1 MEEQNTNNTS
11 NTINIIKTN
20 GNIEPYNAE
29 KINEKVAYACEGLSG
44 VSVSD
49 VVMNASIR
57 ISNNTKSLDI
67 QKALIQSANELVS
80 EETPNYEIVA
90 GRLLNQKLRKEV
102 YNSYEPT
109 KSFYEYIVER
119 VKKGYYDKIL
129 LDKYTKEEL
138 DFYGSKI
145 KYKQDETLSYI
156 SVNQFY
162 TKYLIKN
169 KQGKVIETPQ
179 ESYMVLNLCV
189 FAEHPERK
197 KYILNG
203 YKFLSEKMISLPT
216 PIMNG
221 LRTNYKKFISCN
233 VIDLGDSV
241 ESLSTA
247 LDRFLRMTASKA
259 GIGFNSS
266 RIRGIDADISGRM
279 KHTGVLPLLKAY
291 ESATTAMVQ
300 QGRSGS
306 SNNNNV
312 WYHYEI
318 ELIAQLK
325 DTRGTAETR
334 TRHTDQSIIINNY
347 FLKKAL
353 NKEDVYLFHPNQ
365 VPGLYEV
372 LGNEEEFAKLYEKY
386 SEEIPK
392 KDKKKVNAYQ
402 LLDLILFER
411 SFTGRVYL
419 IFADNMY
426 KGSWKNPVYNSNLC
440 CFTGDTEIGVLN
452 ISKKDYEYYP
462 IKQLAEMTQEQLSN
476 LNVITVKKDDN
487 NRYKRQSEFMPFTAF
502 KTGIKKIITLK
513 IIDTDTKA
521 VYKIKCTKDH
531 KFLTSDSEFVEAKDL
546 LNKTLF
552 DIPMINAKESYCNKQ
567 NYIYKVVDII
577 DENKITEVYD
587 LNVPETHNFM
597 LSNGI
602 IVHNC
607 EIQVPSTPLDGSL
620 GTPEI
625 GSCILG
631 GINHGY
637 TKDDDIEAVCD
648 YLVNFLDYMIDYS
661 DYLIPEVEYSAKKRR
676 TLGIGHS
683 DIFHYLAKNKKF
695 YNTSEGRE
703 LIHNRI
709 EKCYYYLLK
718 ASNELAKTRGK
729 CDLYDDTKYSDG
741 YLTFDEYK
749 DNKETNFKLLMDWKT
764 LRQSIKEHGLRN
776 STVSAVAPYGSS
788 SMVSNSTPGIEPPRE
803 LVTIKGDKST
813 KIMKL
818 VPEYARFKN
827 YYTTAWGDDFNN
839 IDYFKFIGII
849 QKFIDQSIS
858 TNQYTNVLRY
868 KDNIV
873 PLTEIIKEILTAN
886 KYGLKTL
893 YYQNFLSI
901 ENKDGISDEKQ
912 EGCGSGG
919 CVV

>member
-1 MEEQNTNNTS
+1 MQEQNTNNTS

-221 LRTNYKKFISCN
+221 LRSNYKKFISCN

-241 ESLSTA
+241 ESLSIA

-266 RIRGIDADISGRM
+266 RIRGIDADIGGRM

-291 ESATTAMVQ
+291 ESATTALSQ
-300 QGRSGS
+300 IQRNGS

-334 TRHTDQSIIINNY
+334 TRHTDQTIIINNY

-392 KDKKKVNAYQ
+392 KDKKKINAYQ

-411 SFTGRVYL
+411 SFTGRIYL
-419 IFADNMY
+419 VFADNIY
-426 KGSWKNPVYNSNLC
+426 KGCWKNPVYNVNLC
-440 CFTGDTEIGVLN
+440 CE
-452 ISKKDYEYYP
+452 
-462 IKQLAEMTQEQLSN
+462 
-476 LNVITVKKDDN
+476 
-487 NRYKRQSEFMPFTAF
+487 
-502 KTGIKKIITLK
+502 
-513 IIDTDTKA
+513 
-521 VYKIKCTKDH
+521 
-531 KFLTSDSEFVEAKDL
+531 
-546 LNKTLF
+546 
-552 DIPMINAKESYCNKQ
+552 
-567 NYIYKVVDII
+567 VV
-577 DENKITEVYD
+577 
-587 LNVPETHNFM
+587 
-597 LSNGI
+597 
-602 IVHNC
+602 
-607 EIQVPSTPLDGSL
+607 VPSTPLDGSL

-661 DYLIPEVEYSAKKRR
+661 DYSIPEVEYSAKKRR

-695 YNTSEGRE
+695 YNTTEGRE

-729 CDLYDDTKYSDG
+729 CELYDDTKYSQG
-741 YLTFDEYK
+741 YLSFDEYK

-764 LRQSIKEHGLRN
+764 LRESIKEFGLRT
-776 STVSAVAPYGSS
+776 STVSNTPPFGNSS
-788 SMVSNSTPGIEPPRE
+788 ILSNSTPGIEPPRE
-803 LVTIKGDKST
+803 LITIKGDKTT

-818 VPEYARFKN
+818 VPEYTRFKN

-839 IDYFKFIGII
+839 IDYFKFIGIF
-849 QKFIDQSIS
+849 QKFTDQAIS

-868 KDNIV
+868 KDNTV

>member
-1 MEEQNTNNTS
+1 MQEQNNT

-20 GNIEPYNAE
+20 GDIEPYNAE

-203 YKFLSEKMISLPT
+203 YKFLSEKMVSLPT

-241 ESLSTA
+241 ESLSIA

-266 RIRGIDADISGRM
+266 RIRGIDADIGGRM

-291 ESATTAMVQ
+291 ESATTALSQ
-300 QGRSGS
+300 ISRNGS

-334 TRHTDQSIIINNY
+334 TRHTDQTIILNNY

-392 KDKKKVNAYQ
+392 KDKKKINAYQ

-411 SFTGRVYL
+411 SFTGRIYL
-419 IFADNMY
+419 VFADNIY
-426 KGSWKNPVYNSNLC
+426 KGCWKNPVYNVNLC
-440 CFTGDTEIGVLN
+440 CE
-452 ISKKDYEYYP
+452 
-462 IKQLAEMTQEQLSN
+462 
-476 LNVITVKKDDN
+476 
-487 NRYKRQSEFMPFTAF
+487 
-502 KTGIKKIITLK
+502 
-513 IIDTDTKA
+513 
-521 VYKIKCTKDH
+521 
-531 KFLTSDSEFVEAKDL
+531 
-546 LNKTLF
+546 
-552 DIPMINAKESYCNKQ
+552 
-567 NYIYKVVDII
+567 VV
-577 DENKITEVYD
+577 
-587 LNVPETHNFM
+587 
-597 LSNGI
+597 
-602 IVHNC
+602 
-607 EIQVPSTPLDGSL
+607 VPSTPLDGSL

-637 TKDDDIEAVCD
+637 VKDDDIEAICD

-661 DYLIPEVEYSAKKRR
+661 DYSIPEVEYSAKKRR

-695 YNTSEGRE
+695 YNTTEGRE

-729 CDLYDDTKYSDG
+729 CELYDDTKYSQG
-741 YLTFDEYK
+741 YLSFDEYK
-749 DNKETNFKLLMDWKT
+749 DNKETNFKLLMDWKS
-764 LRQSIKEHGLRN
+764 LRESIKEFGLRT
-776 STVSAVAPYGSS
+776 STVSNTPPFGNSS
-788 SMVSNSTPGIEPPRE
+788 ILSNSTPGIEPPRE
-803 LVTIKGDKST
+803 LITIKGDKTT

-818 VPEYARFKN
+818 VPEYTRFKN

-839 IDYFKFIGII
+839 IDYFKFIGIF
-849 QKFIDQSIS
+849 QKFTDQAIS

-868 KDNIV
+868 KDNTV

>member
-1 MEEQNTNNTS
+1 MQEQNTNNTS

-129 LDKYTKEEL
+129 LDKYTKDEL

-179 ESYMVLNLCV
+179 ESYMILNLCV

-203 YKFLSEKMISLPT
+203 YKFLSEKMVSLPT

-241 ESLSTA
+241 ESLSIA

-266 RIRGIDADISGRM
+266 RIRGIDADIGGRM

-291 ESATTAMVQ
+291 ESATTALSQ
-300 QGRSGS
+300 IQRNGS

-334 TRHTDQSIIINNY
+334 TRHTDQTIIINNY

-386 SEEIPK
+386 SDEIPK

-411 SFTGRVYL
+411 SFTGRIYL
-419 IFADNMY
+419 VFADNIY
-426 KGSWKNPVYNSNLC
+426 KGCWKNPVYNVNLC
-440 CFTGDTEIGVLN
+440 CE
-452 ISKKDYEYYP
+452 
-462 IKQLAEMTQEQLSN
+462 
-476 LNVITVKKDDN
+476 
-487 NRYKRQSEFMPFTAF
+487 
-502 KTGIKKIITLK
+502 
-513 IIDTDTKA
+513 
-521 VYKIKCTKDH
+521 
-531 KFLTSDSEFVEAKDL
+531 
-546 LNKTLF
+546 
-552 DIPMINAKESYCNKQ
+552 
-567 NYIYKVVDII
+567 VV
-577 DENKITEVYD
+577 
-587 LNVPETHNFM
+587 
-597 LSNGI
+597 
-602 IVHNC
+602 
-607 EIQVPSTPLDGSL
+607 VPSTPLDGSL

-637 TKDDDIEAVCD
+637 VKDDDIEAICD

-661 DYLIPEVEYSAKKRR
+661 DYSIPEVEYSAKKRR

-695 YNTSEGRE
+695 YNTTEGRE

-729 CDLYDDTKYSDG
+729 CDLYDDTKYSQG
-741 YLTFDEYK
+741 YLSFDEYK
-749 DNKETNFKLLMDWKT
+749 DNKETNFKLLMDWKS
-764 LRQSIKEHGLRN
+764 LRESIKEFGLRT
-776 STVSAVAPYGSS
+776 STVSNTPPFGNSS
-788 SMVSNSTPGIEPPRE
+788 ILSNSTPGIEPPRE
-803 LVTIKGDKST
+803 LITIKGDKTT

-818 VPEYARFKN
+818 VPEYTRFKN

-839 IDYFKFIGII
+839 IDYFKFIGIF
-849 QKFIDQSIS
+849 QKFTDQAIS

-868 KDNIV
+868 KDNTV

>member
-1 MEEQNTNNTS
+1 MQEQNTNNTS

-20 GNIEPYNAE
+20 GDIEPYNAE

-241 ESLSTA
+241 ESLSIA

-266 RIRGIDADISGRM
+266 RIRGIDADIGGRM

-291 ESATTAMVQ
+291 ESATTALSQ
-300 QGRSGS
+300 ISRNGS

-334 TRHTDQSIIINNY
+334 TRHTDQTIILNNY

-411 SFTGRVYL
+411 SFTGRIYL
-419 IFADNMY
+419 VFADNIY
-426 KGSWKNPVYNSNLC
+426 KGCWKNPVYNVNLC
-440 CFTGDTEIGVLN
+440 CE
-452 ISKKDYEYYP
+452 
-462 IKQLAEMTQEQLSN
+462 
-476 LNVITVKKDDN
+476 
-487 NRYKRQSEFMPFTAF
+487 
-502 KTGIKKIITLK
+502 
-513 IIDTDTKA
+513 
-521 VYKIKCTKDH
+521 
-531 KFLTSDSEFVEAKDL
+531 
-546 LNKTLF
+546 
-552 DIPMINAKESYCNKQ
+552 
-567 NYIYKVVDII
+567 VV
-577 DENKITEVYD
+577 
-587 LNVPETHNFM
+587 
-597 LSNGI
+597 
-602 IVHNC
+602 
-607 EIQVPSTPLDGSL
+607 VPSTPLDGSL

-637 TKDDDIEAVCD
+637 AKDDDIEAICD

-661 DYLIPEVEYSAKKRR
+661 DYSIPEVEYSAKKRR

-695 YNTSEGRE
+695 YNTTEGRE

-729 CDLYDDTKYSDG
+729 CDLYDDTKYSQG
-741 YLTFDEYK
+741 YLSFDEYK
-749 DNKETNFKLLMDWKT
+749 DNKETNFKLLMDWKS
-764 LRQSIKEHGLRN
+764 LRESIKEFGLRT
-776 STVSAVAPYGSS
+776 STVSNTPPFGNSS
-788 SMVSNSTPGIEPPRE
+788 ILSNSTPGIEPPRE
-803 LVTIKGDKST
+803 LITIKGDKTT

-818 VPEYARFKN
+818 VPEYTRFKN

-839 IDYFKFIGII
+839 IDYFKFIGIF
-849 QKFIDQSIS
+849 QKFTDQAIS

-868 KDNIV
+868 KDNTV

>member
-1 MEEQNTNNTS
+1 MQEQNTNNTS

-20 GNIEPYNAE
+20 GDIEPYNAE

-203 YKFLSEKMISLPT
+203 YKFLSEKMVSLPT

-241 ESLSTA
+241 ESLSIA

-266 RIRGIDADISGRM
+266 RIRGIDADIGGRM

-291 ESATTAMVQ
+291 ESATTALSQ
-300 QGRSGS
+300 ISRNGS

-334 TRHTDQSIIINNY
+334 TRHTDQTIILNNY

-411 SFTGRVYL
+411 SFTGRIYL
-419 IFADNMY
+419 VFADNIY
-426 KGSWKNPVYNSNLC
+426 KSSWKNPVYNVNLC
-440 CFTGDTEIGVLN
+440 
-452 ISKKDYEYYP
+452 
-462 IKQLAEMTQEQLSN
+462 
-476 LNVITVKKDDN
+476 
-487 NRYKRQSEFMPFTAF
+487 
-502 KTGIKKIITLK
+502 
-513 IIDTDTKA
+513 
-521 VYKIKCTKDH
+521 
-531 KFLTSDSEFVEAKDL
+531 VE
-546 LNKTLF
+546 
-552 DIPMINAKESYCNKQ
+552 
-567 NYIYKVVDII
+567 VV
-577 DENKITEVYD
+577 
-587 LNVPETHNFM
+587 
-597 LSNGI
+597 
-602 IVHNC
+602 
-607 EIQVPSTPLDGSL
+607 VPSTPLDGSL

-631 GINHGY
+631 AINHGY
-637 TKDDDIEAVCD
+637 VKDDDIEAICD

-661 DYLIPEVEYSAKKRR
+661 DYSIPEVEYSAKKRR

-729 CDLYDDTKYSDG
+729 CELYDDTKYSQG

-749 DNKETNFKLLMDWKT
+749 DHKETNFKLLMDWKS
-764 LRQSIKEHGLRN
+764 LRESIKEFGLRN
-776 STVSAVAPYGSS
+776 STLSSTMPCGNSANVSGSTS
-788 SMVSNSTPGIEPPRE
+788 GIEPPRE
-803 LVTIKGDKST
+803 LSSIKGDKNT

-849 QKFIDQSIS
+849 QKFTDQSIS
-858 TNQYTNVLRY
+858 TNQYTNVLKY

-873 PLTEIIKEILTAN
+873 PLSEIIKEILTAN

>member
-1 MEEQNTNNTS
+1 MQEQNTNNTS

-102 YNSYEPT
+102 YGSYEPT

-203 YKFLSEKMISLPT
+203 YKFLSEKMVSLPT

-241 ESLSTA
+241 ESLSIA

-266 RIRGIDADISGRM
+266 RIRGIDADIGGRM

-291 ESATTAMVQ
+291 ESATTALSQ
-300 QGRSGS
+300 IGRQGG

-334 TRHTDQSIIINNY
+334 TRHTDQTIILNNY

-419 IFADNMY
+419 VFADNMY
-426 KGSWKNPVYNSNLC
+426 KSSWKNPVYNVNLC
-440 CFTGDTEIGVLN
+440 
-452 ISKKDYEYYP
+452 
-462 IKQLAEMTQEQLSN
+462 
-476 LNVITVKKDDN
+476 
-487 NRYKRQSEFMPFTAF
+487 
-502 KTGIKKIITLK
+502 
-513 IIDTDTKA
+513 
-521 VYKIKCTKDH
+521 
-531 KFLTSDSEFVEAKDL
+531 VE
-546 LNKTLF
+546 
-552 DIPMINAKESYCNKQ
+552 
-567 NYIYKVVDII
+567 VV
-577 DENKITEVYD
+577 
-587 LNVPETHNFM
+587 
-597 LSNGI
+597 
-602 IVHNC
+602 
-607 EIQVPSTPLDGSL
+607 VPSTPLDGSL

-631 GINHGY
+631 AINHGY
-637 TKDDDIEAVCD
+637 VKDDDIEAICD

-661 DYLIPEVEYSAKKRR
+661 DYSIPEVEYSAKKRR

-729 CDLYDDTKYSDG
+729 CELYDDTKYSQG

-749 DNKETNFKLLMDWKT
+749 DHKETNFKLLMDWKS
-764 LRQSIKEHGLRN
+764 LRESIKEFGLRN
-776 STVSAVAPYGSS
+776 STLSSTMPCGNSANVSGSTS
-788 SMVSNSTPGIEPPRE
+788 GIEPPRE
-803 LVTIKGDKST
+803 LSSIKGDKNT

-849 QKFIDQSIS
+849 QKFTDQSIS
-858 TNQYTNVLRY
+858 TNQYTNVLKY

-873 PLTEIIKEILTAN
+873 PLSEIIKEILTAN

>member
-1 MEEQNTNNTS
+1 MQEQNNT

-102 YNSYEPT
+102 YGSYEPT

-221 LRTNYKKFISCN
+221 LRSNYKKFISCN

-241 ESLSTA
+241 ESLSIA

-266 RIRGIDADISGRM
+266 RIRGIDADIGGRM

-291 ESATTAMVQ
+291 ESATTALSQ
-300 QGRSGS
+300 IGRQGG

-334 TRHTDQSIIINNY
+334 TRHTDQTIIINNY

-440 CFTGDTEIGVLN
+440 T
-452 ISKKDYEYYP
+452 
-462 IKQLAEMTQEQLSN
+462 
-476 LNVITVKKDDN
+476 
-487 NRYKRQSEFMPFTAF
+487 
-502 KTGIKKIITLK
+502 
-513 IIDTDTKA
+513 
-521 VYKIKCTKDH
+521 
-531 KFLTSDSEFVEAKDL
+531 
-546 LNKTLF
+546 
-552 DIPMINAKESYCNKQ
+552 
-567 NYIYKVVDII
+567 
-577 DENKITEVYD
+577 
-587 LNVPETHNFM
+587 
-597 LSNGI
+597 
-602 IVHNC
+602 

-631 GINHGY
+631 AINHGY

-661 DYLIPEVEYSAKKRR
+661 DYSIPEVEYSAKKRR

-695 YNTSEGRE
+695 YNTTEGRE

-729 CDLYDDTKYSDG
+729 CDLYDDTKYSQG
-741 YLTFDEYK
+741 YLSFDEYK
-749 DNKETNFKLLMDWKT
+749 DNKETNFKLLMDWKS
-764 LRQSIKEHGLRN
+764 LRESIKEFGLRN
-776 STVSAVAPYGSS
+776 STLSSTMPCGNSANVSGSTS
-788 SMVSNSTPGIEPPRE
+788 GIEPPRE
-803 LVTIKGDKST
+803 LSSIKGDKNT

-839 IDYFKFIGII
+839 IDYFKFIGIF
-849 QKFIDQSIS
+849 QKFTDQAIS

>member
-1 MEEQNTNNTS
+1 MQEQNTNNTS

-20 GNIEPYNAE
+20 GDIEPYNAE

-241 ESLSTA
+241 ESLSIA

-266 RIRGIDADISGRM
+266 RIRGIDADIGGRM

-291 ESATTAMVQ
+291 ESATTALSQ
-300 QGRSGS
+300 IQRNGS

-334 TRHTDQSIIINNY
+334 TRHTDQTIIINNY

-392 KDKKKVNAYQ
+392 KDKKKINAYQ

-411 SFTGRVYL
+411 SFTGRIYL
-419 IFADNMY
+419 VFADNIY
-426 KGSWKNPVYNSNLC
+426 KGCWKNPVYNVNLC
-440 CFTGDTEIGVLN
+440 CE
-452 ISKKDYEYYP
+452 
-462 IKQLAEMTQEQLSN
+462 
-476 LNVITVKKDDN
+476 
-487 NRYKRQSEFMPFTAF
+487 
-502 KTGIKKIITLK
+502 
-513 IIDTDTKA
+513 
-521 VYKIKCTKDH
+521 
-531 KFLTSDSEFVEAKDL
+531 
-546 LNKTLF
+546 
-552 DIPMINAKESYCNKQ
+552 
-567 NYIYKVVDII
+567 VV
-577 DENKITEVYD
+577 
-587 LNVPETHNFM
+587 
-597 LSNGI
+597 
-602 IVHNC
+602 
-607 EIQVPSTPLDGSL
+607 VPSTPLDGSL

-637 TKDDDIEAVCD
+637 AKDDDIEAICD

-661 DYLIPEVEYSAKKRR
+661 DYSIPEVEYSAKKRR

-695 YNTSEGRE
+695 YNTTEGRE

-729 CDLYDDTKYSDG
+729 CELYDDTKYSQG
-741 YLTFDEYK
+741 YLSFDEYK

-764 LRQSIKEHGLRN
+764 LRESIKEFGLRT
-776 STVSAVAPYGSS
+776 STVSNTPPFGNSS
-788 SMVSNSTPGIEPPRE
+788 ILSNSTPGIEPPRE
-803 LVTIKGDKST
+803 LITIKGDKTT

-818 VPEYARFKN
+818 VPEYTRFKN

-839 IDYFKFIGII
+839 IDYFKFIGIF
-849 QKFIDQSIS
+849 QKFTDQAIS

-868 KDNIV
+868 KDNTV

>member
-1 MEEQNTNNTS
+1 MQEQNTNNTS

-203 YKFLSEKMISLPT
+203 YKFLSEKMVSLPT

-241 ESLSTA
+241 ESLSIA
-247 LDRFLRMTASKA
+247 LDKFLRMTASKA

-266 RIRGIDADISGRM
+266 RIRGIDADIGGRM

-291 ESATTAMVQ
+291 ESATTALSQ
-300 QGRSGS
+300 IGRQGG

-334 TRHTDQSIIINNY
+334 TRHTDQTIILNNY

-440 CFTGDTEIGVLN
+440 T
-452 ISKKDYEYYP
+452 
-462 IKQLAEMTQEQLSN
+462 
-476 LNVITVKKDDN
+476 
-487 NRYKRQSEFMPFTAF
+487 
-502 KTGIKKIITLK
+502 
-513 IIDTDTKA
+513 
-521 VYKIKCTKDH
+521 
-531 KFLTSDSEFVEAKDL
+531 
-546 LNKTLF
+546 
-552 DIPMINAKESYCNKQ
+552 
-567 NYIYKVVDII
+567 
-577 DENKITEVYD
+577 
-587 LNVPETHNFM
+587 
-597 LSNGI
+597 
-602 IVHNC
+602 

-631 GINHGY
+631 AINHGY
-637 TKDDDIEAVCD
+637 VKDDDIEAICD

-661 DYLIPEVEYSAKKRR
+661 DYSIPEVEYSAKKRR

-729 CDLYDDTKYSDG
+729 CELYDDTKYSQG

-749 DNKETNFKLLMDWKT
+749 DHKETNFKLLMDWKS
-764 LRQSIKEHGLRN
+764 LRESIKEFGLRN
-776 STVSAVAPYGSS
+776 STLSSTMPCGNSANVSGSTS
-788 SMVSNSTPGIEPPRE
+788 GIEPPRE
-803 LVTIKGDKST
+803 LSSIKGDKNT

-849 QKFIDQSIS
+849 QKFTDQSIS
-858 TNQYTNVLRY
+858 TNQYTNVLKY

-873 PLTEIIKEILTAN
+873 PLSEIIKEILTAN

>member
-1 MEEQNTNNTS
+1 MQEQNNT

-20 GNIEPYNAE
+20 GDIEPYNAE

-203 YKFLSEKMISLPT
+203 YKFLSEKMVSLPT

-241 ESLSTA
+241 ESLSIA

-266 RIRGIDADISGRM
+266 RIRGIDADIGGRM
-279 KHTGVLPLLKAY
+279 KHTGILPLLKAY

-440 CFTGDTEIGVLN
+440 CE
-452 ISKKDYEYYP
+452 
-462 IKQLAEMTQEQLSN
+462 
-476 LNVITVKKDDN
+476 
-487 NRYKRQSEFMPFTAF
+487 
-502 KTGIKKIITLK
+502 
-513 IIDTDTKA
+513 
-521 VYKIKCTKDH
+521 
-531 KFLTSDSEFVEAKDL
+531 
-546 LNKTLF
+546 
-552 DIPMINAKESYCNKQ
+552 
-567 NYIYKVVDII
+567 VV
-577 DENKITEVYD
+577 
-587 LNVPETHNFM
+587 
-597 LSNGI
+597 
-602 IVHNC
+602 
-607 EIQVPSTPLDGSL
+607 VPSTPLDGSL

-637 TKDDDIEAVCD
+637 VKDDDIEAVCD

-683 DIFHYLAKNKKF
+683 DIFHFLAKNKKF
-695 YNTSEGRE
+695 YNTTEGRE

-749 DNKETNFKLLMDWKT
+749 DYKETNFKLLMDWKT

-803 LVTIKGDKST
+803 LITIKGDKST

-818 VPEYARFKN
+818 VPEYTRFKN

-839 IDYFKFIGII
+839 IDYFKFLGIF

-858 TNQYTNVLRY
+858 TNQYTNVLKY

-873 PLTEIIKEILTAN
+873 PLSEIIKEILTAN

>member
-1 MEEQNTNNTS
+1 MQEQNTNSTS

-203 YKFLSEKMISLPT
+203 YKFLSEKMVSLPT

-241 ESLSTA
+241 ESLSMA

-266 RIRGIDADISGRM
+266 RIRGIDADIGGRM

-291 ESATTAMVQ
+291 ESATTALTQ
-300 QGRSGS
+300 SGRQGG

-386 SEEIPK
+386 SDEIPK

-440 CFTGDTEIGVLN
+440 
-452 ISKKDYEYYP
+452 
-462 IKQLAEMTQEQLSN
+462 
-476 LNVITVKKDDN
+476 
-487 NRYKRQSEFMPFTAF
+487 
-502 KTGIKKIITLK
+502 
-513 IIDTDTKA
+513 
-521 VYKIKCTKDH
+521 
-531 KFLTSDSEFVEAKDL
+531 
-546 LNKTLF
+546 
-552 DIPMINAKESYCNKQ
+552 
-567 NYIYKVVDII
+567 
-577 DENKITEVYD
+577 
-587 LNVPETHNFM
+587 
-597 LSNGI
+597 
-602 IVHNC
+602 C

-695 YNTSEGRE
+695 YNTTEGRE

-729 CDLYDDTKYSDG
+729 CELYDDTKYSDG

-749 DNKETNFKLLMDWKT
+749 DYKETNFKLLMDWKT
-764 LRQSIKEHGLRN
+764 LRESIKEYGLRN

-803 LVTIKGDKST
+803 LITIKGDKST

-818 VPEYARFKN
+818 VPDYARFKN
-827 YYTTAWGDDFNN
+827 YYTTAWSDDFNN
-839 IDYFKFIGII
+839 IDYFKFLGIF

-868 KDNIV
+868 KDNTV

>member
-1 MEEQNTNNTS
+1 MQEQNTNNTS

-20 GNIEPYNAE
+20 GDIEPYNAE

-129 LDKYTKEEL
+129 LDNYTKEEL

-179 ESYMVLNLCV
+179 ESYMILNLCV

-203 YKFLSEKMISLPT
+203 YKFLSEKMVSLPT

-241 ESLSTA
+241 ESLSIA

-266 RIRGIDADISGRM
+266 RIRGIDADIGGRM

-291 ESATTAMVQ
+291 ESATTALSQ
-300 QGRSGS
+300 IGRQGG

-334 TRHTDQSIIINNY
+334 TRHTDQTIILNNY

-372 LGNEEEFAKLYEKY
+372 LGNEEEFTKLYEKY

-440 CFTGDTEIGVLN
+440 T
-452 ISKKDYEYYP
+452 
-462 IKQLAEMTQEQLSN
+462 
-476 LNVITVKKDDN
+476 
-487 NRYKRQSEFMPFTAF
+487 
-502 KTGIKKIITLK
+502 
-513 IIDTDTKA
+513 
-521 VYKIKCTKDH
+521 
-531 KFLTSDSEFVEAKDL
+531 
-546 LNKTLF
+546 
-552 DIPMINAKESYCNKQ
+552 
-567 NYIYKVVDII
+567 
-577 DENKITEVYD
+577 
-587 LNVPETHNFM
+587 
-597 LSNGI
+597 
-602 IVHNC
+602 

-637 TKDDDIEAVCD
+637 VKDDDIEAVCD

-661 DYLIPEVEYSAKKRR
+661 DYSIPEVEYSAKKRR

-695 YNTSEGRE
+695 YNTTEGRE

-729 CDLYDDTKYSDG
+729 CELYDDTKYSDG

-749 DNKETNFKLLMDWKT
+749 DYKETNFKLLMDWKT

-776 STVSAVAPYGSS
+776 STVSAVAPYGNCISKNQKIQTFEGNLNLDDILLRENINFNDLKVGWHNLKTPLKLNTKDG
-788 SMVSNSTPGIEPPRE
+788 VSYSNKFYFNGLAKTY
-803 LVTIKGDKST
+803 
-813 KIMKL
+813 KIIL
-818 VPEYARFKN
+818 E
-827 YYTTAWGDDFNN
+827 NN
-839 IDYFKFIGII
+839 IELNVTENHKFWC
-849 QKFIDQSIS
+849 
-858 TNQYTNVLRY
+858 LRNHR
-868 KDNIV
+868 KKW
-873 PLTEIIKEILTAN
+873 IKAKNLLESDEILTIKEN
-886 KYGLKTL
+886 IKNYDL
-893 YYQNFLSI
+893 YEYNEELY
-901 ENKDGISDEKQ
+901 NY
-912 EGCGSGG
+912 
-919 CVV
+919 

>member
-1 MEEQNTNNTS
+1 MQEQNTNNTS

-20 GNIEPYNAE
+20 GDIEPYNAE

-241 ESLSTA
+241 ESLSIA

-266 RIRGIDADISGRM
+266 RIRGIDADIGGRM

-291 ESATTAMVQ
+291 ESATTALTQ
-300 QGRSGS
+300 SGRQGG

-440 CFTGDTEIGVLN
+440 C
-452 ISKKDYEYYP
+452 
-462 IKQLAEMTQEQLSN
+462 
-476 LNVITVKKDDN
+476 
-487 NRYKRQSEFMPFTAF
+487 
-502 KTGIKKIITLK
+502 
-513 IIDTDTKA
+513 
-521 VYKIKCTKDH
+521 
-531 KFLTSDSEFVEAKDL
+531 
-546 LNKTLF
+546 
-552 DIPMINAKESYCNKQ
+552 
-567 NYIYKVVDII
+567 
-577 DENKITEVYD
+577 
-587 LNVPETHNFM
+587 
-597 LSNGI
+597 
-602 IVHNC
+602 

-695 YNTSEGRE
+695 YNTTEGRE

-729 CDLYDDTKYSDG
+729 CELYDDTKYSDG

-749 DNKETNFKLLMDWKT
+749 DHKETNFKLLMDWKT
-764 LRQSIKEHGLRN
+764 LRESIKEYGLRN

-849 QKFIDQSIS
+849 QKFTDQSIS

>member
-1 MEEQNTNNTS
+1 MQEQNNT

-20 GNIEPYNAE
+20 GDIEPYNAE

-221 LRTNYKKFISCN
+221 LRSNYKKFISCN

-241 ESLSTA
+241 ESLSIA

-266 RIRGIDADISGRM
+266 RIRGIDADIGGRM

-291 ESATTAMVQ
+291 ESATTALTQ
-300 QGRSGS
+300 SGRQGG

-440 CFTGDTEIGVLN
+440 T
-452 ISKKDYEYYP
+452 
-462 IKQLAEMTQEQLSN
+462 
-476 LNVITVKKDDN
+476 
-487 NRYKRQSEFMPFTAF
+487 
-502 KTGIKKIITLK
+502 
-513 IIDTDTKA
+513 
-521 VYKIKCTKDH
+521 
-531 KFLTSDSEFVEAKDL
+531 
-546 LNKTLF
+546 
-552 DIPMINAKESYCNKQ
+552 
-567 NYIYKVVDII
+567 
-577 DENKITEVYD
+577 
-587 LNVPETHNFM
+587 
-597 LSNGI
+597 
-602 IVHNC
+602 

-729 CDLYDDTKYSDG
+729 CELYDDTKYSDG

-764 LRQSIKEHGLRN
+764 LRESIKEFGLRN

-849 QKFIDQSIS
+849 QKFTDQSIS

>member
-1 MEEQNTNNTS
+1 MQEQNTNNTS

-20 GNIEPYNAE
+20 GDIEPYNAE

-156 SVNQFY
+156 SINQFY

-241 ESLSTA
+241 ESLSIA

-266 RIRGIDADISGRM
+266 RIRGIDADIGGRM

-291 ESATTAMVQ
+291 ESATTALSQ
-300 QGRSGS
+300 ISRNGS

-334 TRHTDQSIIINNY
+334 TRHTDQTIILNNY

-440 CFTGDTEIGVLN
+440 T
-452 ISKKDYEYYP
+452 
-462 IKQLAEMTQEQLSN
+462 
-476 LNVITVKKDDN
+476 
-487 NRYKRQSEFMPFTAF
+487 
-502 KTGIKKIITLK
+502 
-513 IIDTDTKA
+513 
-521 VYKIKCTKDH
+521 
-531 KFLTSDSEFVEAKDL
+531 
-546 LNKTLF
+546 
-552 DIPMINAKESYCNKQ
+552 
-567 NYIYKVVDII
+567 
-577 DENKITEVYD
+577 
-587 LNVPETHNFM
+587 
-597 LSNGI
+597 
-602 IVHNC
+602 

-631 GINHGY
+631 AINHGY
-637 TKDDDIEAVCD
+637 VKDDDIEAICD

-661 DYLIPEVEYSAKKRR
+661 DYSIPEVEYSAKKRR

-695 YNTSEGRE
+695 YNTTEGRE

-718 ASNELAKTRGK
+718 ASNELAKTRGR

-749 DNKETNFKLLMDWKT
+749 DHKETNFKLLMDWKS
-764 LRQSIKEHGLRN
+764 LRESIKEFGLRN
-776 STVSAVAPYGSS
+776 STLSSTMPCGNSANVSGSTS
-788 SMVSNSTPGIEPPRE
+788 GIEPPRE
-803 LVTIKGDKST
+803 LSSIKGDKNT

-849 QKFIDQSIS
+849 QKFTDQSIS
-858 TNQYTNVLRY
+858 TNQYTNVLKY

>member
-1 MEEQNTNNTS
+1 MQIQMIYEDVMIKNIKVDDYVMSYNIKNN
-11 NTINIIKTN
+11 K
-20 GNIEPYNAE
+20 IEP
-29 KINEKVAYACEGLSG
+29 KKVSKTFTPIVKKSDQLRILLSDGGQIINSKKHPLLVKRNNKWVYVKA
-44 VSVSD
+44 SD
-49 VVMNASIR
+49 CFVGDLMMNDKLEIVY
-57 ISNNTKSLDI
+57 ISDI
-67 QKALIQSANELVS
+67 QKN
-80 EETPNYEIVA
+80 PNYNENDF
-90 GRLLNQKLRKEV
+90 RDLEV
-102 YNSYEPT
+102 
-109 KSFYEYIVER
+109 
-119 VKKGYYDKIL
+119 
-129 LDKYTKEEL
+129 
-138 DFYGSKI
+138 
-145 KYKQDETLSYI
+145 QD
-156 SVNQFY
+156 NNNF
-162 TKYLIKN
+162 
-169 KQGKVIETPQ
+169 
-179 ESYMVLNLCV
+179 
-189 FAEHPERK
+189 F
-197 KYILNG
+197 
-203 YKFLSEKMISLPT
+203 
-216 PIMNG
+216 
-221 LRTNYKKFISCN
+221 
-233 VIDLGDSV
+233 
-241 ESLSTA
+241 
-247 LDRFLRMTASKA
+247 A
-259 GIGFNSS
+259 GIGGFYCTHN
-266 RIRGIDADISGRM
+266 
-279 KHTGVLPLLKAY
+279 
-291 ESATTAMVQ
+291 
-300 QGRSGS
+300 S

-334 TRHTDQSIIINNY
+334 TRHTDQTIILNNY

-411 SFTGRVYL
+411 SFTGRIYL
-419 IFADNMY
+419 VFADNIY
-426 KGSWKNPVYNSNLC
+426 KSSWKNPVYNVNLC
-440 CFTGDTEIGVLN
+440 
-452 ISKKDYEYYP
+452 
-462 IKQLAEMTQEQLSN
+462 
-476 LNVITVKKDDN
+476 
-487 NRYKRQSEFMPFTAF
+487 
-502 KTGIKKIITLK
+502 
-513 IIDTDTKA
+513 
-521 VYKIKCTKDH
+521 
-531 KFLTSDSEFVEAKDL
+531 VE
-546 LNKTLF
+546 
-552 DIPMINAKESYCNKQ
+552 
-567 NYIYKVVDII
+567 VV
-577 DENKITEVYD
+577 
-587 LNVPETHNFM
+587 
-597 LSNGI
+597 
-602 IVHNC
+602 
-607 EIQVPSTPLDGSL
+607 VPSTPLDGSL

-631 GINHGY
+631 AINHGY
-637 TKDDDIEAVCD
+637 VKDDDIEAICD

-661 DYLIPEVEYSAKKRR
+661 DYSIPEVEYSAKKRR

-729 CDLYDDTKYSDG
+729 CELYDDTKYSQG

-749 DNKETNFKLLMDWKT
+749 DHKETNFKLLMDWKS
-764 LRQSIKEHGLRN
+764 LRESIKEFGLRN
-776 STVSAVAPYGSS
+776 STLSSTMPCGNSANVSGSTS
-788 SMVSNSTPGIEPPRE
+788 GIEPPRE
-803 LVTIKGDKST
+803 LSSIKGDKNT

-849 QKFIDQSIS
+849 QKFTDQSIS
-858 TNQYTNVLRY
+858 TNQYTNVLKY

-873 PLTEIIKEILTAN
+873 PLSEIIKEILTAN

>member
-1 MEEQNTNNTS
+1 MQEQNTNNTS

-203 YKFLSEKMISLPT
+203 YKFLSEKMVSLPT

-241 ESLSTA
+241 ESLSIA

-266 RIRGIDADISGRM
+266 RIRGIDADIGGRM

-291 ESATTAMVQ
+291 ESATTALSQ
-300 QGRSGS
+300 IQRNGS

-334 TRHTDQSIIINNY
+334 TRHTDQTIIINNY

-386 SEEIPK
+386 SDEIPK

-411 SFTGRVYL
+411 SFTGRIYL
-419 IFADNMY
+419 VFADNIY
-426 KGSWKNPVYNSNLC
+426 KGCWKNPVYNVNLC
-440 CFTGDTEIGVLN
+440 CE
-452 ISKKDYEYYP
+452 
-462 IKQLAEMTQEQLSN
+462 
-476 LNVITVKKDDN
+476 
-487 NRYKRQSEFMPFTAF
+487 
-502 KTGIKKIITLK
+502 
-513 IIDTDTKA
+513 
-521 VYKIKCTKDH
+521 
-531 KFLTSDSEFVEAKDL
+531 
-546 LNKTLF
+546 
-552 DIPMINAKESYCNKQ
+552 
-567 NYIYKVVDII
+567 VV
-577 DENKITEVYD
+577 
-587 LNVPETHNFM
+587 
-597 LSNGI
+597 
-602 IVHNC
+602 
-607 EIQVPSTPLDGSL
+607 VPSTPLDGSL

-637 TKDDDIEAVCD
+637 VKDDDIEAICD

-661 DYLIPEVEYSAKKRR
+661 DYSIPEVEYSAKKRR

-695 YNTSEGRE
+695 YNTTEGRE

-729 CDLYDDTKYSDG
+729 CDLYDDTKYSQG
-741 YLTFDEYK
+741 YLSFDEYK
-749 DNKETNFKLLMDWKT
+749 DNKETNFKLLMDWKS
-764 LRQSIKEHGLRN
+764 LRESIKEFGLRT
-776 STVSAVAPYGSS
+776 STVSNTPPFGNSS
-788 SMVSNSTPGIEPPRE
+788 ILSNSTPGIEPPRE
-803 LVTIKGDKST
+803 LITIKGDKTT

-818 VPEYARFKN
+818 VPEYTRFKN

-839 IDYFKFIGII
+839 IDYFKFIGIF
-849 QKFIDQSIS
+849 QKFTDQAIS

-868 KDNIV
+868 KDNTV

>member
-1 MEEQNTNNTS
+1 MQEQNTNNTS

-203 YKFLSEKMISLPT
+203 YKFLSEKMVSLPT

-241 ESLSTA
+241 ESLSIA

-266 RIRGIDADISGRM
+266 RIRGIDADIGGRM

-291 ESATTAMVQ
+291 ESATTALSQ
-300 QGRSGS
+300 IQRNGS

-334 TRHTDQSIIINNY
+334 TRHTDQTIIINNY

-411 SFTGRVYL
+411 SFTGRIYL
-419 IFADNMY
+419 VFADNIY
-426 KGSWKNPVYNSNLC
+426 KGCWKNPVYNVNLC
-440 CFTGDTEIGVLN
+440 CE
-452 ISKKDYEYYP
+452 
-462 IKQLAEMTQEQLSN
+462 
-476 LNVITVKKDDN
+476 
-487 NRYKRQSEFMPFTAF
+487 
-502 KTGIKKIITLK
+502 
-513 IIDTDTKA
+513 
-521 VYKIKCTKDH
+521 
-531 KFLTSDSEFVEAKDL
+531 
-546 LNKTLF
+546 
-552 DIPMINAKESYCNKQ
+552 
-567 NYIYKVVDII
+567 VV
-577 DENKITEVYD
+577 
-587 LNVPETHNFM
+587 
-597 LSNGI
+597 
-602 IVHNC
+602 
-607 EIQVPSTPLDGSL
+607 VPSTPLDGSL

-637 TKDDDIEAVCD
+637 AKDDDIEAICD

-661 DYLIPEVEYSAKKRR
+661 DYSIPEVEYSAKKRR

-695 YNTSEGRE
+695 YNTTEGRE

-729 CDLYDDTKYSDG
+729 CDLYDDTKYSQG
-741 YLTFDEYK
+741 YLSFDEYK
-749 DNKETNFKLLMDWKT
+749 DNKETNFKLLMDWKS
-764 LRQSIKEHGLRN
+764 LRESIKEFGLRT
-776 STVSAVAPYGSS
+776 STVSNTPPFGNSS
-788 SMVSNSTPGIEPPRE
+788 ILSNSTPGIEPPRE
-803 LVTIKGDKST
+803 LITIKGDKTT

-818 VPEYARFKN
+818 VPEYTRFKN

-839 IDYFKFIGII
+839 IDYFKFIGIF
-849 QKFIDQSIS
+849 QKFTDQAIS

-868 KDNIV
+868 KDNTV

>member
-1 MEEQNTNNTS
+1 MQEQNTNNTS

-20 GNIEPYNAE
+20 GDIEPYNAE

-203 YKFLSEKMISLPT
+203 YKFLSEKMVSLPT

-221 LRTNYKKFISCN
+221 LRTYYKKFISCN

-241 ESLSTA
+241 ESLSMA

-266 RIRGIDADISGRM
+266 RIRGIDADIGGRM

-440 CFTGDTEIGVLN
+440 T
-452 ISKKDYEYYP
+452 
-462 IKQLAEMTQEQLSN
+462 
-476 LNVITVKKDDN
+476 
-487 NRYKRQSEFMPFTAF
+487 
-502 KTGIKKIITLK
+502 
-513 IIDTDTKA
+513 
-521 VYKIKCTKDH
+521 
-531 KFLTSDSEFVEAKDL
+531 
-546 LNKTLF
+546 
-552 DIPMINAKESYCNKQ
+552 
-567 NYIYKVVDII
+567 
-577 DENKITEVYD
+577 
-587 LNVPETHNFM
+587 
-597 LSNGI
+597 
-602 IVHNC
+602 

-637 TKDDDIEAVCD
+637 TKDDDIEAICD
-648 YLVNFLDYMIDYS
+648 YIVNFLDYMIDYS

-729 CDLYDDTKYSDG
+729 CELYDDTKYSDG

-749 DNKETNFKLLMDWKT
+749 NNKETNFKLLMDWKT
-764 LRQSIKEHGLRN
+764 LRESIKEYGLRN

-849 QKFIDQSIS
+849 QKFTDQSIS
-858 TNQYTNVLRY
+858 TNQYTNVLKY

-873 PLTEIIKEILTAN
+873 PLSEIIKEILTAN

>member
-1 MEEQNTNNTS
+1 MQEQNTNNTS

-20 GNIEPYNAE
+20 GDIEPYNAE

-129 LDKYTKEEL
+129 LDKYTKDEL

-241 ESLSTA
+241 ESLSIA

-266 RIRGIDADISGRM
+266 RIRGIDADIGGRM

-291 ESATTAMVQ
+291 ESATTALSQ
-300 QGRSGS
+300 IGRQGG

-419 IFADNMY
+419 VFADNMY

-440 CFTGDTEIGVLN
+440 T
-452 ISKKDYEYYP
+452 
-462 IKQLAEMTQEQLSN
+462 
-476 LNVITVKKDDN
+476 
-487 NRYKRQSEFMPFTAF
+487 
-502 KTGIKKIITLK
+502 
-513 IIDTDTKA
+513 
-521 VYKIKCTKDH
+521 
-531 KFLTSDSEFVEAKDL
+531 
-546 LNKTLF
+546 
-552 DIPMINAKESYCNKQ
+552 
-567 NYIYKVVDII
+567 
-577 DENKITEVYD
+577 
-587 LNVPETHNFM
+587 
-597 LSNGI
+597 
-602 IVHNC
+602 

-631 GINHGY
+631 AINHGY
-637 TKDDDIEAVCD
+637 VKDDDIEAICD

-661 DYLIPEVEYSAKKRR
+661 DYSIPEVEYSAKKRR

-729 CDLYDDTKYSDG
+729 CELYDDTKYSQG

-749 DNKETNFKLLMDWKT
+749 DHKETNFKLLMDWKS
-764 LRQSIKEHGLRN
+764 LRESIKEFGLRN
-776 STVSAVAPYGSS
+776 STLSSTMPCGNSANVSGSTS
-788 SMVSNSTPGIEPPRE
+788 GIEPPRE
-803 LVTIKGDKST
+803 LSSIKGDKNT

-849 QKFIDQSIS
+849 QKFTDQSIS
-858 TNQYTNVLRY
+858 TNQYTNVLKY

-873 PLTEIIKEILTAN
+873 PLSEIIKEILTAN

>member
-1 MEEQNTNNTS
+1 MQEQNNT

-241 ESLSTA
+241 ESLSIA

-266 RIRGIDADISGRM
+266 RIRGIDADIGGRM

-291 ESATTAMVQ
+291 ESATTALSQ
-300 QGRSGS
+300 IGRQGG

-334 TRHTDQSIIINNY
+334 TRHTDQTIILNNY

-419 IFADNMY
+419 IFADNMH

-440 CFTGDTEIGVLN
+440 T
-452 ISKKDYEYYP
+452 
-462 IKQLAEMTQEQLSN
+462 
-476 LNVITVKKDDN
+476 
-487 NRYKRQSEFMPFTAF
+487 
-502 KTGIKKIITLK
+502 
-513 IIDTDTKA
+513 
-521 VYKIKCTKDH
+521 
-531 KFLTSDSEFVEAKDL
+531 
-546 LNKTLF
+546 
-552 DIPMINAKESYCNKQ
+552 
-567 NYIYKVVDII
+567 
-577 DENKITEVYD
+577 
-587 LNVPETHNFM
+587 
-597 LSNGI
+597 
-602 IVHNC
+602 

-631 GINHGY
+631 AINHGY
-637 TKDDDIEAVCD
+637 VKDDDIEAICD

-661 DYLIPEVEYSAKKRR
+661 DYSIPEVEYSAKKRR

-729 CDLYDDTKYSDG
+729 CELYDDTKYSQG

-749 DNKETNFKLLMDWKT
+749 DHKETNFKLLMDWKS
-764 LRQSIKEHGLRN
+764 LRESIKEFGLRN
-776 STVSAVAPYGSS
+776 STLSSTMPCGNSANVSGSTS
-788 SMVSNSTPGIEPPRE
+788 GIEPPRE
-803 LVTIKGDKST
+803 LSSIKGDKNT

-849 QKFIDQSIS
+849 QKFTDQSIS

>member
-1 MEEQNTNNTS
+1 MQEQNTNNTS

-20 GNIEPYNAE
+20 GDIEPYNAE

-203 YKFLSEKMISLPT
+203 YKFLSEKMVSLPT

-241 ESLSTA
+241 ESLSIA

-266 RIRGIDADISGRM
+266 RIRGIDADIGGRM

-291 ESATTAMVQ
+291 ESATTALSQ
-300 QGRSGS
+300 ISRNGS

-334 TRHTDQSIIINNY
+334 TRHTDQTIILNNY

-411 SFTGRVYL
+411 SFTGRIYL
-419 IFADNMY
+419 VFADNIY
-426 KGSWKNPVYNSNLC
+426 KGCWKNPVYNVNLC
-440 CFTGDTEIGVLN
+440 CE
-452 ISKKDYEYYP
+452 
-462 IKQLAEMTQEQLSN
+462 
-476 LNVITVKKDDN
+476 
-487 NRYKRQSEFMPFTAF
+487 
-502 KTGIKKIITLK
+502 
-513 IIDTDTKA
+513 
-521 VYKIKCTKDH
+521 
-531 KFLTSDSEFVEAKDL
+531 
-546 LNKTLF
+546 
-552 DIPMINAKESYCNKQ
+552 
-567 NYIYKVVDII
+567 VV
-577 DENKITEVYD
+577 
-587 LNVPETHNFM
+587 
-597 LSNGI
+597 
-602 IVHNC
+602 
-607 EIQVPSTPLDGSL
+607 VPSTPLDGSL

-637 TKDDDIEAVCD
+637 AKDDDIEAICD

-661 DYLIPEVEYSAKKRR
+661 DYSIPEVEYSAKKRR

-695 YNTSEGRE
+695 YNTTEGRE

-729 CDLYDDTKYSDG
+729 CDLYDDTKYSQG
-741 YLTFDEYK
+741 YLSFDEYK
-749 DNKETNFKLLMDWKT
+749 DNKETNFKLLMDWKS
-764 LRQSIKEHGLRN
+764 LRESIKEFGLRT
-776 STVSAVAPYGSS
+776 STVSNTPPFGNSS
-788 SMVSNSTPGIEPPRE
+788 ILSNSTPGIEPPRE
-803 LVTIKGDKST
+803 LITIKGDKTT

-818 VPEYARFKN
+818 VPEYTRFKN

-839 IDYFKFIGII
+839 IDYFKFIGIF
-849 QKFIDQSIS
+849 QKFTDQAIS

-868 KDNIV
+868 KDNTV

>member
-1 MEEQNTNNTS
+1 MQEQNTT

-241 ESLSTA
+241 ESLSIA

-266 RIRGIDADISGRM
+266 RIRGIDADIGGRM
-279 KHTGVLPLLKAY
+279 KHTGVLPLLKSY
-291 ESATTAMVQ
+291 ESATTALSQ
-300 QGRSGS
+300 IGRQGG

-334 TRHTDQSIIINNY
+334 TRHTDQTIILNNY

-440 CFTGDTEIGVLN
+440 T
-452 ISKKDYEYYP
+452 
-462 IKQLAEMTQEQLSN
+462 
-476 LNVITVKKDDN
+476 
-487 NRYKRQSEFMPFTAF
+487 
-502 KTGIKKIITLK
+502 
-513 IIDTDTKA
+513 
-521 VYKIKCTKDH
+521 
-531 KFLTSDSEFVEAKDL
+531 
-546 LNKTLF
+546 
-552 DIPMINAKESYCNKQ
+552 
-567 NYIYKVVDII
+567 
-577 DENKITEVYD
+577 
-587 LNVPETHNFM
+587 
-597 LSNGI
+597 
-602 IVHNC
+602 

-631 GINHGY
+631 AINHGY
-637 TKDDDIEAVCD
+637 VKDDDIEAICD

-661 DYLIPEVEYSAKKRR
+661 DYSIPEVEYSAKKRR

-695 YNTSEGRE
+695 YNTTEGRE

-729 CDLYDDTKYSDG
+729 CELYDDTKYSQG

-749 DNKETNFKLLMDWKT
+749 DHKETNFKLLMDWKS
-764 LRQSIKEHGLRN
+764 LRESIKEFGLRN
-776 STVSAVAPYGSS
+776 STLSSTMPCGNSANVSGSTS
-788 SMVSNSTPGIEPPRE
+788 GIEPPRE
-803 LVTIKGDKST
+803 LSSIKGDKNT

-849 QKFIDQSIS
+849 QKFTDQSIS

>member
-1 MEEQNTNNTS
+1 M
-11 NTINIIKTN
+11 
-20 GNIEPYNAE
+20 
-29 KINEKVAYACEGLSG
+29 
-44 VSVSD
+44 VS
-49 VVMNASIR
+49 
-57 ISNNTKSLDI
+57 
-67 QKALIQSANELVS
+67 
-80 EETPNYEIVA
+80 
-90 GRLLNQKLRKEV
+90 LR
-102 YNSYEPT
+102 N
-109 KSFYEYIVER
+109 R
-119 VKKGYYDKIL
+119 
-129 LDKYTKEEL
+129 
-138 DFYGSKI
+138 
-145 KYKQDETLSYI
+145 
-156 SVNQFY
+156 
-162 TKYLIKN
+162 
-169 KQGKVIETPQ
+169 
-179 ESYMVLNLCV
+179 
-189 FAEHPERK
+189 
-197 KYILNG
+197 
-203 YKFLSEKMISLPT
+203 
-216 PIMNG
+216 
-221 LRTNYKKFISCN
+221 
-233 VIDLGDSV
+233 
-241 ESLSTA
+241 
-247 LDRFLRMTASKA
+247 
-259 GIGFNSS
+259 
-266 RIRGIDADISGRM
+266 
-279 KHTGVLPLLKAY
+279 
-291 ESATTAMVQ
+291 
-300 QGRSGS
+300 
-306 SNNNNV
+306 
-312 WYHYEI
+312 
-318 ELIAQLK
+318 IAQLK

-334 TRHTDQSIIINNY
+334 TRHTDQTIILNNY

-411 SFTGRVYL
+411 SFTGRIYL
-419 IFADNMY
+419 VFADNIY
-426 KGSWKNPVYNSNLC
+426 KSSWKNPVYNVNLC
-440 CFTGDTEIGVLN
+440 
-452 ISKKDYEYYP
+452 
-462 IKQLAEMTQEQLSN
+462 
-476 LNVITVKKDDN
+476 
-487 NRYKRQSEFMPFTAF
+487 
-502 KTGIKKIITLK
+502 
-513 IIDTDTKA
+513 
-521 VYKIKCTKDH
+521 
-531 KFLTSDSEFVEAKDL
+531 VE
-546 LNKTLF
+546 
-552 DIPMINAKESYCNKQ
+552 
-567 NYIYKVVDII
+567 VV
-577 DENKITEVYD
+577 
-587 LNVPETHNFM
+587 
-597 LSNGI
+597 
-602 IVHNC
+602 
-607 EIQVPSTPLDGSL
+607 VPSTPLDGSL

-631 GINHGY
+631 AINHGY
-637 TKDDDIEAVCD
+637 VKDDDIEAICD

-661 DYLIPEVEYSAKKRR
+661 DYSIPEVEYSAKKRR

-729 CDLYDDTKYSDG
+729 CELYDDTKYSQG

-749 DNKETNFKLLMDWKT
+749 DHKETNFKLLMDWKS
-764 LRQSIKEHGLRN
+764 LRESGLRN
-776 STVSAVAPYGSS
+776 STLSSTMPCGNSANVSGSTS
-788 SMVSNSTPGIEPPRE
+788 GIEPPRE
-803 LVTIKGDKST
+803 LSSIKGDKNT

-849 QKFIDQSIS
+849 QKFTDQSIS

>member
-1 MEEQNTNNTS
+1 MQEQNTNNT

-20 GNIEPYNAE
+20 GDIEPYNAE

-203 YKFLSEKMISLPT
+203 YKFLSEKMVSLPT

-241 ESLSTA
+241 ESLSIA

-266 RIRGIDADISGRM
+266 RIRGIDADIGGRM

-291 ESATTAMVQ
+291 ESATTALSQ
-300 QGRSGS
+300 IGRQGG

-334 TRHTDQSIIINNY
+334 TRHTDQTIILNNY

-419 IFADNMY
+419 VFADNIY
-426 KGSWKNPVYNSNLC
+426 KSSWKNPVYNVNLC
-440 CFTGDTEIGVLN
+440 
-452 ISKKDYEYYP
+452 
-462 IKQLAEMTQEQLSN
+462 
-476 LNVITVKKDDN
+476 
-487 NRYKRQSEFMPFTAF
+487 
-502 KTGIKKIITLK
+502 
-513 IIDTDTKA
+513 
-521 VYKIKCTKDH
+521 
-531 KFLTSDSEFVEAKDL
+531 VE
-546 LNKTLF
+546 
-552 DIPMINAKESYCNKQ
+552 
-567 NYIYKVVDII
+567 VV
-577 DENKITEVYD
+577 
-587 LNVPETHNFM
+587 
-597 LSNGI
+597 
-602 IVHNC
+602 
-607 EIQVPSTPLDGSL
+607 VPSTPLDGSL

-631 GINHGY
+631 AINHGY
-637 TKDDDIEAVCD
+637 VKDDDIEAICD

-661 DYLIPEVEYSAKKRR
+661 DYSIPEVEYSAKKRR

-729 CDLYDDTKYSDG
+729 CELYDDTKYSQG

-749 DNKETNFKLLMDWKT
+749 DHKETNFKLLMDWKS
-764 LRQSIKEHGLRN
+764 LRESIKEFGLRN
-776 STVSAVAPYGSS
+776 STLSSTMPCGNSANVSGSTS
-788 SMVSNSTPGIEPPRE
+788 GIEPPRE
-803 LVTIKGDKST
+803 LSSIKGDKNT

-849 QKFIDQSIS
+849 QKFTDQSIS
-858 TNQYTNVLRY
+858 TNQYTNVLKY

-873 PLTEIIKEILTAN
+873 PLSEIIKEILTAN

>member
-1 MEEQNTNNTS
+1 MQEQNTNNTS

-179 ESYMVLNLCV
+179 ESYMILNLCV

-203 YKFLSEKMISLPT
+203 YKFLSEKMVSLPT

-241 ESLSTA
+241 ESLSIA

-266 RIRGIDADISGRM
+266 RIRGIDADIGGRM

-291 ESATTAMVQ
+291 ESATTALSQ
-300 QGRSGS
+300 ISRNGS

-334 TRHTDQSIIINNY
+334 TRHTDQTIILNNY

-392 KDKKKVNAYQ
+392 KDKKKINAYQ

-411 SFTGRVYL
+411 SFTGRIYL
-419 IFADNMY
+419 VFADNIY
-426 KGSWKNPVYNSNLC
+426 KGCWKNPVYNVNLC
-440 CFTGDTEIGVLN
+440 CE
-452 ISKKDYEYYP
+452 
-462 IKQLAEMTQEQLSN
+462 
-476 LNVITVKKDDN
+476 
-487 NRYKRQSEFMPFTAF
+487 
-502 KTGIKKIITLK
+502 
-513 IIDTDTKA
+513 
-521 VYKIKCTKDH
+521 
-531 KFLTSDSEFVEAKDL
+531 
-546 LNKTLF
+546 
-552 DIPMINAKESYCNKQ
+552 
-567 NYIYKVVDII
+567 VV
-577 DENKITEVYD
+577 
-587 LNVPETHNFM
+587 
-597 LSNGI
+597 
-602 IVHNC
+602 
-607 EIQVPSTPLDGSL
+607 VPSTPLDGSL

-637 TKDDDIEAVCD
+637 AKDDDIEAICD

-661 DYLIPEVEYSAKKRR
+661 DYSIPEVEYSAKKRR

-695 YNTSEGRE
+695 YNTTEGRE

-729 CDLYDDTKYSDG
+729 CELYDDTKYSQG
-741 YLTFDEYK
+741 YLSFDEYK

-764 LRQSIKEHGLRN
+764 LRESIKEFGLRT
-776 STVSAVAPYGSS
+776 STVSNTPPFGNSS
-788 SMVSNSTPGIEPPRE
+788 ILSNSTPGIEPPRE
-803 LVTIKGDKST
+803 LITIKGDKTT

-818 VPEYARFKN
+818 VPEYTRFKN

-839 IDYFKFIGII
+839 IDYFKFIGIF
-849 QKFIDQSIS
+849 QKFTDQAIS

-868 KDNIV
+868 KDNTV

>member
-1 MEEQNTNNTS
+1 MQEQNTNNTS

-20 GNIEPYNAE
+20 GDIEPYNAE

-221 LRTNYKKFISCN
+221 LRSNYKKFISCN

-241 ESLSTA
+241 ESLSIA

-266 RIRGIDADISGRM
+266 RIRGIDADIGGRM

-291 ESATTAMVQ
+291 ESATTALSQ
-300 QGRSGS
+300 IGRQGG

-334 TRHTDQSIIINNY
+334 TRHTDQTIILNNY

-365 VPGLYEV
+365 VPGLYKV

-440 CFTGDTEIGVLN
+440 T
-452 ISKKDYEYYP
+452 
-462 IKQLAEMTQEQLSN
+462 
-476 LNVITVKKDDN
+476 
-487 NRYKRQSEFMPFTAF
+487 
-502 KTGIKKIITLK
+502 
-513 IIDTDTKA
+513 
-521 VYKIKCTKDH
+521 
-531 KFLTSDSEFVEAKDL
+531 
-546 LNKTLF
+546 
-552 DIPMINAKESYCNKQ
+552 
-567 NYIYKVVDII
+567 
-577 DENKITEVYD
+577 
-587 LNVPETHNFM
+587 
-597 LSNGI
+597 
-602 IVHNC
+602 

-631 GINHGY
+631 AINHGY
-637 TKDDDIEAVCD
+637 VKDDDIEAICD

-661 DYLIPEVEYSAKKRR
+661 DYSIPEVEYSAKKRR

-695 YNTSEGRE
+695 YNTTEGRE

-729 CDLYDDTKYSDG
+729 CELYDDTKYSQG

-749 DNKETNFKLLMDWKT
+749 DHKETNFKLLMDWKS
-764 LRQSIKEHGLRN
+764 LRESIKEFGLRN
-776 STVSAVAPYGSS
+776 STLSSTMPCGNSANVSGSTS
-788 SMVSNSTPGIEPPRE
+788 GIEPPRE
-803 LVTIKGDKST
+803 LSSIKGDKNT

-849 QKFIDQSIS
+849 QKFTDQSIS

>member
-1 MEEQNTNNTS
+1 MQEQNTNNTS

-203 YKFLSEKMISLPT
+203 YKFLSEKMVSLPT

-241 ESLSTA
+241 ESLSIA

-266 RIRGIDADISGRM
+266 RIRGIDADIGGRM

-291 ESATTAMVQ
+291 ESATTALTQ
-300 QGRSGS
+300 SGRQGG

-353 NKEDVYLFHPNQ
+353 NKEDIYLFHPNQ

-386 SEEIPK
+386 SNEISK

-440 CFTGDTEIGVLN
+440 T
-452 ISKKDYEYYP
+452 
-462 IKQLAEMTQEQLSN
+462 
-476 LNVITVKKDDN
+476 
-487 NRYKRQSEFMPFTAF
+487 
-502 KTGIKKIITLK
+502 
-513 IIDTDTKA
+513 
-521 VYKIKCTKDH
+521 
-531 KFLTSDSEFVEAKDL
+531 
-546 LNKTLF
+546 
-552 DIPMINAKESYCNKQ
+552 
-567 NYIYKVVDII
+567 
-577 DENKITEVYD
+577 
-587 LNVPETHNFM
+587 
-597 LSNGI
+597 
-602 IVHNC
+602 

-729 CDLYDDTKYSDG
+729 CELYDDTKYSDG

-749 DNKETNFKLLMDWKT
+749 NNKETNFKHLMDWKT

-839 IDYFKFIGII
+839 IDYFKFLGIF

-868 KDNIV
+868 KDNTV

>member
-1 MEEQNTNNTS
+1 MQEQNTNNTS

-203 YKFLSEKMISLPT
+203 YKFLSEKMVSLPT

-221 LRTNYKKFISCN
+221 LRSNYKKFISCN

-241 ESLSTA
+241 ESLSIA

-266 RIRGIDADISGRM
+266 RIRGIDADIGGRM

-291 ESATTAMVQ
+291 ESATTALTQ
-300 QGRSGS
+300 SGRQGG

-440 CFTGDTEIGVLN
+440 T
-452 ISKKDYEYYP
+452 
-462 IKQLAEMTQEQLSN
+462 
-476 LNVITVKKDDN
+476 
-487 NRYKRQSEFMPFTAF
+487 
-502 KTGIKKIITLK
+502 
-513 IIDTDTKA
+513 
-521 VYKIKCTKDH
+521 
-531 KFLTSDSEFVEAKDL
+531 
-546 LNKTLF
+546 
-552 DIPMINAKESYCNKQ
+552 
-567 NYIYKVVDII
+567 
-577 DENKITEVYD
+577 
-587 LNVPETHNFM
+587 
-597 LSNGI
+597 
-602 IVHNC
+602 

-729 CDLYDDTKYSDG
+729 CELYDDTKYSDG
-741 YLTFDEYK
+741 YLVFDEYK
-749 DNKETNFKLLMDWKT
+749 NNKETNFKLLMDWKT
-764 LRQSIKEHGLRN
+764 LRESIKKYGLRN

-818 VPEYARFKN
+818 VPEYTRFKN

-839 IDYFKFIGII
+839 IDYFKFLGIF
-849 QKFIDQSIS
+849 QKFTDQSIS
-858 TNQYTNVLRY
+858 TNQYTNVLKY

-912 EGCGSGG
+912 EGCDSGG

>member
-1 MEEQNTNNTS
+1 MQEQNNT

-102 YNSYEPT
+102 YGSYEPT

-221 LRTNYKKFISCN
+221 LRSNYKKFISCN

-241 ESLSTA
+241 ESLSIA

-266 RIRGIDADISGRM
+266 RIRGIDADIGGRM

-291 ESATTAMVQ
+291 ESATTALSQ
-300 QGRSGS
+300 IQRNGS

-334 TRHTDQSIIINNY
+334 TRHTDQTIIINNY

-392 KDKKKVNAYQ
+392 KDKKKINAYQ

-411 SFTGRVYL
+411 SFTGRIYL
-419 IFADNMY
+419 VFADNIY
-426 KGSWKNPVYNSNLC
+426 KGCWKNPVYNVNLC
-440 CFTGDTEIGVLN
+440 CE
-452 ISKKDYEYYP
+452 
-462 IKQLAEMTQEQLSN
+462 
-476 LNVITVKKDDN
+476 
-487 NRYKRQSEFMPFTAF
+487 
-502 KTGIKKIITLK
+502 
-513 IIDTDTKA
+513 
-521 VYKIKCTKDH
+521 
-531 KFLTSDSEFVEAKDL
+531 
-546 LNKTLF
+546 
-552 DIPMINAKESYCNKQ
+552 
-567 NYIYKVVDII
+567 VV
-577 DENKITEVYD
+577 
-587 LNVPETHNFM
+587 
-597 LSNGI
+597 
-602 IVHNC
+602 
-607 EIQVPSTPLDGSL
+607 VPSTPLDGSL

-637 TKDDDIEAVCD
+637 AKDDDIEAICD

-661 DYLIPEVEYSAKKRR
+661 DYSIPEVEYSAKKRR

-695 YNTSEGRE
+695 YNTTEGRE

-729 CDLYDDTKYSDG
+729 CDLYDDTKYSQG
-741 YLTFDEYK
+741 YLSFDEYK
-749 DNKETNFKLLMDWKT
+749 DNKETNFKLLMDWKS
-764 LRQSIKEHGLRN
+764 LRESIKEFGLRT
-776 STVSAVAPYGSS
+776 STVSNTPPFGNSS
-788 SMVSNSTPGIEPPRE
+788 ILSNSTPGIEPPRE
-803 LVTIKGDKST
+803 LITIKGDKTT

-818 VPEYARFKN
+818 VPEYTRFKN

-839 IDYFKFIGII
+839 IDYFKFIGIF
-849 QKFIDQSIS
+849 QKFTDQAIS

>member
-1 MEEQNTNNTS
+1 MQEQNTNNTS

-241 ESLSTA
+241 ESLSMA

-266 RIRGIDADISGRM
+266 RIRGIDADIGGRM
-279 KHTGVLPLLKAY
+279 KHTGILPLLKAY

-440 CFTGDTEIGVLN
+440 T
-452 ISKKDYEYYP
+452 
-462 IKQLAEMTQEQLSN
+462 
-476 LNVITVKKDDN
+476 
-487 NRYKRQSEFMPFTAF
+487 
-502 KTGIKKIITLK
+502 
-513 IIDTDTKA
+513 
-521 VYKIKCTKDH
+521 
-531 KFLTSDSEFVEAKDL
+531 
-546 LNKTLF
+546 
-552 DIPMINAKESYCNKQ
+552 
-567 NYIYKVVDII
+567 
-577 DENKITEVYD
+577 
-587 LNVPETHNFM
+587 
-597 LSNGI
+597 
-602 IVHNC
+602 
-607 EIQVPSTPLDGSL
+607 EIQVPSTPLDGTL

-637 TKDDDIEAVCD
+637 VKDDDIEAICD
-648 YLVNFLDYMIDYS
+648 YIVNFLDYMIDYS

-695 YNTSEGRE
+695 YNTTEGRE

-729 CDLYDDTKYSDG
+729 CELYDDTKYSDG

-749 DNKETNFKLLMDWKT
+749 DYKETNFKLLMDWKT
-764 LRQSIKEHGLRN
+764 LRESIKEYGLRN

-803 LVTIKGDKST
+803 LITIKGDKST

-818 VPEYARFKN
+818 VPDYTRFKN

-839 IDYFKFIGII
+839 IDYFKFIGIF
-849 QKFIDQSIS
+849 QKFTDQAIS

-868 KDNIV
+868 KDNTV

>member
-1 MEEQNTNNTS
+1 MQEQNNT

-20 GNIEPYNAE
+20 GDIEPYNAE

-203 YKFLSEKMISLPT
+203 YKFLSEKMVSLPT

-241 ESLSTA
+241 ESLSIA

-266 RIRGIDADISGRM
+266 RIRGIDADIGGRM

-291 ESATTAMVQ
+291 ESATTALSQ
-300 QGRSGS
+300 IGRQGG

-334 TRHTDQSIIINNY
+334 TRHTDQTIILNNY

-440 CFTGDTEIGVLN
+440 T
-452 ISKKDYEYYP
+452 
-462 IKQLAEMTQEQLSN
+462 
-476 LNVITVKKDDN
+476 
-487 NRYKRQSEFMPFTAF
+487 
-502 KTGIKKIITLK
+502 
-513 IIDTDTKA
+513 
-521 VYKIKCTKDH
+521 
-531 KFLTSDSEFVEAKDL
+531 
-546 LNKTLF
+546 
-552 DIPMINAKESYCNKQ
+552 
-567 NYIYKVVDII
+567 
-577 DENKITEVYD
+577 
-587 LNVPETHNFM
+587 
-597 LSNGI
+597 
-602 IVHNC
+602 

-631 GINHGY
+631 AINHGY
-637 TKDDDIEAVCD
+637 VKDDDIEAICD

-661 DYLIPEVEYSAKKRR
+661 DYSIPEVEYSAKKRR

-695 YNTSEGRE
+695 YNTTEGRE

-729 CDLYDDTKYSDG
+729 CELYDDTKYSQG
-741 YLTFDEYK
+741 YLTFDEYR
-749 DNKETNFKLLMDWKT
+749 DHKETNFKLLMDWKS
-764 LRQSIKEHGLRN
+764 LRESIKEFGLRN
-776 STVSAVAPYGSS
+776 STLSSTMPCGNSANVSGSTS
-788 SMVSNSTPGIEPPRE
+788 GIEPPRE
-803 LVTIKGDKST
+803 LSSIKGDKNT

-849 QKFIDQSIS
+849 QKFTDQSIS
-858 TNQYTNVLRY
+858 TNQYTNVLKY
-868 KDNIV
+868 KNNIV
-873 PLTEIIKEILTAN
+873 PLSEIIKEILTAN

>member
-1 MEEQNTNNTS
+1 MQEQNTNNTS
-11 NTINIIKTN
+11 NIINIIKTN
-20 GNIEPYNAE
+20 GDIEPYNAE

-102 YNSYEPT
+102 YGSYEPT

-203 YKFLSEKMISLPT
+203 YKFLSEKMVSLPT

-221 LRTNYKKFISCN
+221 LRSNYKKFISCN

-241 ESLSTA
+241 ESLSIA

-266 RIRGIDADISGRM
+266 RIRGIDADIGGRM

-291 ESATTAMVQ
+291 ESATTALSQ
-300 QGRSGS
+300 IGRQGG

-440 CFTGDTEIGVLN
+440 T
-452 ISKKDYEYYP
+452 
-462 IKQLAEMTQEQLSN
+462 
-476 LNVITVKKDDN
+476 
-487 NRYKRQSEFMPFTAF
+487 
-502 KTGIKKIITLK
+502 
-513 IIDTDTKA
+513 
-521 VYKIKCTKDH
+521 
-531 KFLTSDSEFVEAKDL
+531 
-546 LNKTLF
+546 
-552 DIPMINAKESYCNKQ
+552 
-567 NYIYKVVDII
+567 
-577 DENKITEVYD
+577 
-587 LNVPETHNFM
+587 
-597 LSNGI
+597 
-602 IVHNC
+602 

-631 GINHGY
+631 GINHGFV
-637 TKDDDIEAVCD
+637 KDDDIEAVCD

-661 DYLIPEVEYSAKKRR
+661 DYSIPEVEYSAKKRR

-695 YNTSEGRE
+695 YNTTEGRE

-729 CDLYDDTKYSDG
+729 CELYNDTKYSDG

-776 STVSAVAPYGSS
+776 STLLAVAPYGNSS
-788 SMVSNSTPGIEPPRE
+788 ILSNSTPGIEPPRE
-803 LVTIKGDKST
+803 LVTIKGDKNT

-839 IDYFKFIGII
+839 IDYFKFLGIF

-868 KDNIV
+868 KDNTV

>member
-1 MEEQNTNNTS
+1 MQEQNTNNTS

-20 GNIEPYNAE
+20 GDIEPYNAE

-241 ESLSTA
+241 ESLSIA

-266 RIRGIDADISGRM
+266 RIRGIDADIGGRM

-291 ESATTAMVQ
+291 ESATTALSQ
-300 QGRSGS
+300 IQRNGS

-334 TRHTDQSIIINNY
+334 TRHTDQTIIINNY

-392 KDKKKVNAYQ
+392 KDKKKINAYQ

-411 SFTGRVYL
+411 SFTGRIYL
-419 IFADNMY
+419 VFADNIY
-426 KGSWKNPVYNSNLC
+426 KGCWKNPVYNVNLC
-440 CFTGDTEIGVLN
+440 CE
-452 ISKKDYEYYP
+452 
-462 IKQLAEMTQEQLSN
+462 
-476 LNVITVKKDDN
+476 
-487 NRYKRQSEFMPFTAF
+487 
-502 KTGIKKIITLK
+502 
-513 IIDTDTKA
+513 
-521 VYKIKCTKDH
+521 
-531 KFLTSDSEFVEAKDL
+531 
-546 LNKTLF
+546 
-552 DIPMINAKESYCNKQ
+552 
-567 NYIYKVVDII
+567 VV
-577 DENKITEVYD
+577 
-587 LNVPETHNFM
+587 
-597 LSNGI
+597 
-602 IVHNC
+602 
-607 EIQVPSTPLDGSL
+607 VPSTPLDGSL

-637 TKDDDIEAVCD
+637 AKDDDIEAICD

-661 DYLIPEVEYSAKKRR
+661 DYSIPEVEYSAKKRR

-695 YNTSEGRE
+695 YNTTEGRE

-729 CDLYDDTKYSDG
+729 CELYDDTKYSQG
-741 YLTFDEYK
+741 YLSFDEYK

-764 LRQSIKEHGLRN
+764 LRESIKEFGLRT
-776 STVSAVAPYGSS
+776 STVSNTPPFGNSS
-788 SMVSNSTPGIEPPRE
+788 ILSNSTPGIEPPRE
-803 LVTIKGDKST
+803 LITIKGDKTT

-818 VPEYARFKN
+818 VPEYTRFKN

-839 IDYFKFIGII
+839 IDYFKFIGIF
-849 QKFIDQSIS
+849 QKFTDQAIS

-868 KDNIV
+868 KDNTV

-919 CVV
+919 CVVW

>member
-1 MEEQNTNNTS
+1 MQEQNTNNTS
-11 NTINIIKTN
+11 NTINIIKIN

-221 LRTNYKKFISCN
+221 LRSNYKKFISCN

-241 ESLSTA
+241 ESLSMA

-266 RIRGIDADISGRM
+266 RIRGIDADIGGRM

-291 ESATTAMVQ
+291 ESATTALSQ
-300 QGRSGS
+300 IQRNGS

-334 TRHTDQSIIINNY
+334 TRHTDQTIILNNY

-440 CFTGDTEIGVLN
+440 T
-452 ISKKDYEYYP
+452 
-462 IKQLAEMTQEQLSN
+462 
-476 LNVITVKKDDN
+476 
-487 NRYKRQSEFMPFTAF
+487 
-502 KTGIKKIITLK
+502 
-513 IIDTDTKA
+513 
-521 VYKIKCTKDH
+521 
-531 KFLTSDSEFVEAKDL
+531 
-546 LNKTLF
+546 
-552 DIPMINAKESYCNKQ
+552 
-567 NYIYKVVDII
+567 
-577 DENKITEVYD
+577 
-587 LNVPETHNFM
+587 
-597 LSNGI
+597 
-602 IVHNC
+602 

-631 GINHGY
+631 GINHGFV
-637 TKDDDIEAVCD
+637 KDDDIEAICD

-661 DYLIPEVEYSAKKRR
+661 DYSIPEVEYSAKKRR

-718 ASNELAKTRGK
+718 ASNELAKTRGR

-764 LRQSIKEHGLRN
+764 LRESIKIHGLRN
-776 STVSAVAPYGSS
+776 STVSAVAPYGNASIL
-788 SMVSNSTPGIEPPRE
+788 SNSTPGIEPPRE
-803 LVTIKGDKST
+803 LITIKGDKTT

-818 VPEYARFKN
+818 VPDYTRFKN

-849 QKFIDQSIS
+849 QKFTDQSIS
-858 TNQYTNVLRY
+858 TNQYTNVLKY
-868 KDNIV
+868 KDNTV

>member
-1 MEEQNTNNTS
+1 MQEQNTNNTS

-179 ESYMVLNLCV
+179 ESYMILNLCV

-203 YKFLSEKMISLPT
+203 YKFLSEKMVSLPT

-241 ESLSTA
+241 ESLSIA

-266 RIRGIDADISGRM
+266 RIRGIDADIGGRM
-279 KHTGVLPLLKAY
+279 KHTGVLSLLKAY
-291 ESATTAMVQ
+291 ESATTALSQ
-300 QGRSGS
+300 IGRQGG

-440 CFTGDTEIGVLN
+440 T
-452 ISKKDYEYYP
+452 
-462 IKQLAEMTQEQLSN
+462 
-476 LNVITVKKDDN
+476 
-487 NRYKRQSEFMPFTAF
+487 
-502 KTGIKKIITLK
+502 
-513 IIDTDTKA
+513 
-521 VYKIKCTKDH
+521 
-531 KFLTSDSEFVEAKDL
+531 
-546 LNKTLF
+546 
-552 DIPMINAKESYCNKQ
+552 
-567 NYIYKVVDII
+567 
-577 DENKITEVYD
+577 
-587 LNVPETHNFM
+587 
-597 LSNGI
+597 
-602 IVHNC
+602 

-631 GINHGY
+631 AINHGY
-637 TKDDDIEAVCD
+637 VKDDDIEAICD

-661 DYLIPEVEYSAKKRR
+661 DYSIPEVEYSAKKRR

-729 CDLYDDTKYSDG
+729 CELYDDTKYSQG

-749 DNKETNFKLLMDWKT
+749 DHKETNFKLLMDWKS
-764 LRQSIKEHGLRN
+764 LRESIKEFGLRN
-776 STVSAVAPYGSS
+776 STLSSTMPCGNSANVSGSTS
-788 SMVSNSTPGIEPPRE
+788 GIEPPRE
-803 LVTIKGDKST
+803 LSSIKGDKNT

-849 QKFIDQSIS
+849 QKFTDQSIS
-858 TNQYTNVLRY
+858 TNQYTNVLKY

-873 PLTEIIKEILTAN
+873 PLSEIIKEILTAN